1 MLLALAATLLFVSKT
16 QKKIAYVNALEL
28 YDGFE
33 MKKELE
39 QSFIKVQSGRKAQ
52 LDSLELE
59 LRMLNAQLESSGSKS
74 GLIQVFEIR
83 RDSYLQKKQQF
94 EEDNGLMQEQYNSNI
109 RKQLNQYVAD
119 YGKEHKYDYLL
130 GADGSGALMYAKETA
145 DVTKEV
151 LNYINDKYKGIK

>member
-1 MLLALAATLLFVSKT
+1 MALAATLLFVSKT

>member
-1 MLLALAATLLFVSKT
+1 MAMAATLLFVSKN
-16 QKKIAYVNALEL
+16 QKKIAFVNTLEL

-39 QSFIKVQSGRKAQ
+39 QSFVKVQSGRKEQ

-59 LRMLNAQLESSGSKS
+59 LRMLNAQLESKGSKA
-74 GLIQVFEIR
+74 GIAKIFEIK
-83 RDSYLQKKQQF
+83 RDNYLQKKQQF

-119 YGKEHKYDYLL
+119 FGKEGNYDYLL
-130 GADGSGALMYAKETA
+130 GADGSGALMYAKETT

-151 LNYINDKYKGIK
+151 LKYINDKYKGIK

>member
-1 MLLALAATLLFVSKT
+1 MLLALAATILFVLKK

-119 YGKEHKYDYLL
+119 YGKEHNYDYLL

-151 LNYINDKYKGIK
+151 LSYINDKYKGIK